1 MSLRNE
7 PQDWQ
12 FESDESFVP
21 VYYQG
26 KVVGVMKQEYAANLT
41 KLLNEDEL
49 LKKALKRACVDLIK
63 QSGGDTSQVK
73 DLMKKYIKMSE
84 RPKFGTRA
92 IAFLLRERQEEL
104 DLGDRE
110 FTKFCDTYKLS
121 PAELNNVY
129 AGEPVEDG
137 LLVPLSRILGITKE
151 KLIEVRDGTAKER
164 GE

>member
-12 FESDESFVP
+12 FESHEPFVP

-26 KVVGVMKQEYAANLT
+26 KVVGVIKQEYAANLT
-41 KLLNEDEL
+41 KFLNEDDL
-49 LKKALKRACVDLIK
+49 LTKALKRACLDLVK

-84 RPKFGTRA
+84 KPKFGTRA

-110 FTKFCDTYKLS
+110 FTKFCDTFKLS
-121 PAELNNVY
+121 PAELNNIY
-129 AGEPVEDG
+129 AGESVEDS
-137 LLVPLSRILGITKE
+137 LLMPLSRILGITKE
-151 KLIEVRDGTAKER
+151 KLMEVRDGTAKER
-164 GE
+164 SE

>member
-12 FESDESFVP
+12 FESHEPFVP

-26 KVVGVMKQEYAANLT
+26 KVVGVIKQEYAANLT
-41 KLLNEDEL
+41 KFLNEDEL
-49 LKKALKRACVDLIK
+49 LTKALKRACLDLVK

-84 RPKFGTRA
+84 KPKFGTRA

-104 DLGDRE
+104 DLGDPE
-110 FTKFCDTYKLS
+110 FTKFCDTFKLS
-121 PAELNNVY
+121 PDELNNIY
-129 AGEPVEDG
+129 AGESVEDSY
-137 LLVPLSRILGITKE
+137 LVPLSRILGITKE